1 MKTKKL
7 FQIQE
12 KQISLLKS
20 LCEASGVSGDE
31 GEVRKIVLEEVKPLA
46 DEVKVDALGNVIA
59 LRKGSA
65 EKRLKVMLA
74 AHMDEIGLMVTVD
87 DGGGLYQFT
96 TVSGIDVRQ
105 LPGKPVW
112 VGHDHVPAVIGA
124 RAIHLTT
131 AEERKHSIPLDTLR
145 LDVGLEG
152 EGNKKI
158 KPGDRAAFATPF
170 YSNDTSFRGKA
181 LDDRLGVAALIE
193 LLKMHFEQIDLYA
206 VFTTQEEIGGARGA
220 QVAAFSIHPD
230 LAIAVDSTPAN
241 DMPAPDGSENTLYNT
256 HVGEGPAIYSMDR
269 GTISDARLI
278 GHICKTG
285 DAHSIPYQMR
295 QSGGGGTDAGAIHRQ
310 HAGIP
315 SVSVSTPARF
325 LHTACLLAYQSDWE
339 NLINLL
345 AHTLHDLPL
354 DILNAEKRGLS

>member
-1 MKTKKL
+1 MNTKRL
-7 FQIQE
+7 FQLE
-12 KQISLLKS
+12 ESQIALLKRLS
-20 LCEASGVSGDE
+20 EASGVSGDE

-59 LRKGSA
+59 VRKGSA

-96 TVSGIDVRQ
+96 TVSGIDLRQ

-131 AEERKHSIPLDTLR
+131 AEERNHSIPLDTLR
-145 LDVGLEG
+145 LDAGLEG
-152 EGNKKI
+152 DGDKKI
-158 KPGDRAAFATPF
+158 KPGDRVAFATPF

-181 LDDRLGVAALIE
+181 LDDRLGVLALIQ
-193 LLKMHFEQIDLYA
+193 LLKMRFDHIDLYA

-241 DMPAPDGSENTLYNT
+241 DMPAPDGSDNSLYNT
-256 HVGEGPAIYSMDR
+256 HLGMGPAIYTMDR
-269 GTISDARLI
+269 GTISDTRLI
-278 GHICKTG
+278 GHICQTG
-285 DAHSIPYQMR
+285 DAHSIPYQIR
-295 QSGGGGTDAGAIHRQ
+295 QASGGGTDAGAIHRQ
-310 HAGIP
+310 QGGIP

-325 LHTACLLAYQSDWE
+325 LHTACLLAYRSDWE
-339 NLINLL
+339 NLVNLL
-345 AHTLHDLPL
+345 AHTLQDLPL
-354 DILNAEKRGLS
+354 DILNVERRGLA

>member
-1 MKTKKL
+1 MANQMKTNKL
-7 FQIQE
+7 YQIQDE
-12 KQISLLKS
+12 QISLLKRLS
-20 LCEASGVSGDE
+20 EASGVSGDE
-31 GEVRKIVLEEVKPLA
+31 GEVRKIVLETVKPLA

-59 LRKGSA
+59 LRKGTA

-96 TVSGIDVRQ
+96 TVSGIDLRQ
-105 LPGKPVW
+105 LPGKAVW
-112 VGHDHVPAVIGA
+112 IGHEHVPAVIGA

-131 AEERKHSIPLDTLR
+131 AEERKHSIPLETLR

-152 EGNKKI
+152 EGDKKV
-158 KPGDRAAFATPF
+158 KPGDHATFATPF
-170 YSNDTSFRGKA
+170 YSNGFSLRGKA
-181 LDDRLGVAALIE
+181 LDDRLGVVTLIE
-193 LLKMHFEQIDLYA
+193 LLKTSFEQIDLYA

-220 QVAAFSIHPD
+220 QVAAYSIHPD
-230 LAIAVDSTPAN
+230 LAFAVDSTPAN
-241 DMPAPDGSENTLYNT
+241 DMPSFDETENTLYNT
-256 HVGEGPAIYSMDR
+256 HLGSGPAIYTMDR
-269 GTISDARLI
+269 GTISDTRLI

-285 DAHSIPYQMR
+285 DAHSIPYQIR

-310 HAGIP
+310 QGGIP
-315 SVSVSTPARF
+315 SVSISTPARY

-345 AHTLHDLPL
+345 AQTLHDLPL
-354 DILNAEKRGLS
+354 DILKR